1 MDLLLVRHA
10 RPVRVEAETGVA
22 DPPLTDEGE
31 EQARRLAAWLASE
44 HIDFVYSSPL
54 QRAQQTAEPLA
65 VEGGHDVVIEN
76 GLAEFDAEASSYIPM
91 EELRR
96 EPGMLSALVEGRWE
110 ELGNMAEPEAFRSGV
125 IETVE
130 RIIADNPKRRVAVV
144 CHGAVINVYLGHVIG
159 TPKLLW
165 FEPAYASISRVIAS
179 STGIRTVVSVNETA
193 HLR

>member
-1 MDLLLVRHA
+1 MD
-10 RPVRVEAETGVA
+10 
-22 DPPLTDEGE
+22 
-31 EQARRLAAWLASE
+31 S
-44 HIDFVYSSPL
+44 VYSSPL
-54 QRAQQTAEPLA
+54 RRAQQTAQALT
-65 VEGGHDVVIEN
+65 VESGHDLLIEP

-130 RIIADNPKRRVAVV
+130 RIVADNPKRRVAVV

-159 TPKLLW
+159 TSKLLW

-179 STGIRTVVSVNETA
+179 STGVRTVVSVNETA

>member
-1 MDLLLVRHA
+1 MRI
-10 RPVRVEAETGVA
+10 EAETGVA
-22 DPPLTDEGE
+22 DPPLTAEGE
-31 EQARRLAAWLASE
+31 EQAGRLAAWLADE

-54 QRAQQTAEPLA
+54 QRAQQTAAPLA
-65 VEGGHDVVIEN
+65 VQGGHDVVIEN
-76 GLAEFDAEASSYIPM
+76 GLAEFDAESSSYIPM
-91 EELRR
+91 EELRQ

-125 IETVE
+125 IDTVE
-130 RIIADNPKRRVAVV
+130 RIVVDNPKRRVAVV

-165 FEPAYASISRVIAS
+165 FEPSYASISRVIAS
-179 STGIRTVVSVNETA
+179 STGVRTVVSVNETA

>member
-1 MDLLLVRHA
+1 
-10 RPVRVEAETGVA
+10 
-22 DPPLTDEGE
+22 
-31 EQARRLAAWLASE
+31 
-44 HIDFVYSSPL
+44 
-54 QRAQQTAEPLA
+54 
-65 VEGGHDVVIEN
+65 
-76 GLAEFDAEASSYIPM
+76 M

-110 ELGNMAEPEAFRSGV
+110 ELGKMAEPEAFRSGV

-144 CHGAVINVYLGHVIG
+144 CHGAVTNVYLGHVIG

-179 STGIRTVVSVNETA
+179 STGVRTVVSVNETA